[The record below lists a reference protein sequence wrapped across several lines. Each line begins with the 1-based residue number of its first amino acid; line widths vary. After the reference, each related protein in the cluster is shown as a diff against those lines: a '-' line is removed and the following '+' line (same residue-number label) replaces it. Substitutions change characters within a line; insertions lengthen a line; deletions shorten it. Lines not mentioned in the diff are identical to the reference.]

1 MIKQAVRLAI
11 IAGVWKRYKIGIVS
25 SLLLLGYLILLSF
38 SHGEFLSYSQSTD
51 SKTYVGLSFVVKW
64 VLGFSGIGV
73 FLAYHLWW
81 RGLGVEEKSKT
92 DSQANV
98 KKKRPSNKSEKLA
111 AGKSTEDKTEAP
123 DPFATLR
130 EKPQLRSRGD
140 FVLEKNNKT
149 Q

>member
-25 SLLLLGYLILLSF
+25 SLLLLGYLILLSV
-38 SHGEFLSYSQSTD
+38 SHGEFLSYSQSID
-51 SKTYVGLSFVVKW
+51 SKAYVGLSFVLKW
-64 VLGFSGIGV
+64 LLGFTGIAV

-81 RGLGVEEKSKT
+81 RGLSDKGKLSTERQTKHH
-92 DSQANV
+92 
-98 KKKRPSNKSEKLA
+98 KKPPSNNKEKRS
-111 AGKSTEDKTEAP
+111 GGENTESTATAP

-140 FVLEKNNKT
+140 FVLEKHNKN